1 MESCKA
7 KISVSEVTIL
17 HVYEFI
23 FLAVGN
29 PDIHPCCKA
38 VSTKGHGNILAIWC
52 WDIDPGDSQ
61 ARRGKKTNKPN
72 S

>member
-38 VSTKGHGNILAIWC
+38 VSTKGHGNILAI
-52 WDIDPGDSQ
+52 
-61 ARRGKKTNKPN
+61 
-72 S
+72 